1 MDTHFDVAI
10 GGCGPSGALLATF
23 LGRADLRVL
32 VLEKDPVIH
41 PLPRAVHF
49 DGEVMRIFQ
58 SAGVAEPVA
67 GIARASTHGMHFVN
81 ADGETL
87 MIRRGTDGP
96 GPHGWAGNWYFH
108 QPELDTVLR
117 QAAESCPCITVAL
130 EQEVRNI
137 NDQGDRV
144 VIETVHGTTGIQS
157 HYSAAYVVGCD
168 GARSMV
174 RDVIGSGTEDLGLHQ
189 PWLVVDILARS
200 QSARAATI
208 APYTVQHC
216 DPERPRTRVHVKG
229 NRHRWEIMLLPQD
242 EAGRMTEPESFW
254 PLVADTIGPEDADIE
269 RAAIYTFHSLIARRW
284 RHGRLLIAGDS
295 AHQTPPFLG
304 QGMCTGLRDVA
315 NLWWKLALVLK
326 GEVQSSLLDTY
337 QSEREPHVRAF
348 IKLAVALGAV
358 IQTTDP
364 ATADARDEDMRRNGP
379 TLFDFPQPRLGPG
392 MWFGDAPETAC
403 IFPQPKL
410 DDGQWMDAITMNRFT
425 LLLHPRLAASPD
437 FELHGP
443 KDAEPV
449 NIVDKPG
456 DEVIA
461 WLEEHKGLAVL
472 IRPDR
477 YVYGLAC
484 SNGEL
489 QDLMLGLV
497 KQREGKLGRTEP

>member
-10 GGCGPSGALLATF
+10 VGFGPTGALLANF
-23 LGRADLRVL
+23 LGQAGLRVL
-32 VLEKDPVIH
+32 VLEKDPIIH

-58 SAGVAEPVA
+58 SAGVADPVA

-108 QPELDTVLR
+108 QPELDAVLR
-117 QAAESCPCITVAL
+117 EAAENCPGVTVVL
-130 EQEVRNI
+130 EQEVRCVR
-137 NDQGDRV
+137 DRGV
-144 VIETVHGTTGIQS
+144 RVEIQATHGTDGGQS

-174 RDVIGSGTEDLGLHQ
+174 REAIGSGTEDLGLHQ
-189 PWLVVDILARS
+189 PWLVVAVLARA
-200 QSARAATI
+200 QSARAASI

-216 DPERPRTRVHVKG
+216 DPKRPRTRVHVKE

-242 EAGRMTEPESFW
+242 EAGRMTKPETFW

-269 RAAIYTFHSLIARRW
+269 RAVIYTFHSLIARRW
-284 RHGRLLIAGDS
+284 RRGRLLIAGDS

-304 QGMCTGLRDVA
+304 QGMCAGLRDVA

-326 GEVQSSLLDTY
+326 GEAQPPLLDTY
-337 QSEREPHVRAF
+337 QSEREPHVQTF
-348 IKLAVALGAV
+348 IKLAVELGAL
-358 IQTTDP
+358 IQATDP
-364 ATADARDEDMRRNGP
+364 AAVRARDEDIRQNSP

-392 MWFGDAPETAC
+392 VWFDDAPETAS
-403 IFPQPKL
+403 IFFQPKL
-410 DDGQWMDAITMNRFT
+410 DDGRWLDTAAGNRFA
-425 LLLHPRLAASPD
+425 LLLHPELAASP
-437 FELHGP
+437 
-443 KDAEPV
+443 AVEPRERKADRQLT
-449 NIVDKPG
+449 IVDHPG
-456 DEVIA
+456 AEVSA
-461 WLEEHKGLAVL
+461 WLEQRGALAVL

-477 YVYGLAC
+477 YVQGLA
-484 SNGEL
+484 SSADEL
-489 QDLMLGLV
+489 QDLMD
-497 KQREGKLGRTEP
+497 KLASQLCVHA